1 LIKEATL
8 KTRFKNYVIA
18 LTITGIFFITP
29 PQAAYAFGPD
39 DTLGS
44 ICLFAGNFP
53 PKNWAICDGSLISI
67 RQNCAL
73 FSLLGTMYGGDGKNT
88 FALPD
93 LRGRVPVHFG
103 TGTGLN
109 NSYTIGDA
117 GGSETASLASS
128 QLQLQVSTAVI
139 DSSLLNSLTDPAI
152 IVTNPSSVS
161 GAQNFQLGGS
171 APHENMQ
178 PYLALNYIICLY
190 GIYPSRDW

>member
-18 LTITGIFFITP
+18 LAVTGMFFITL

-67 RQNCAL
+67 NQNCAL
-73 FSLLGTMYGGDGKNT
+73 FSLLGTMYGGDGRVT

-103 TGTGLN
+103 AGPGLN
-109 NSYTIGDA
+109 NDYTIGDT
-117 GGSETASLASS
+117 GGSETVSLANS
-128 QLQLQVSTAVI
+128 QVQLQVSTAAI
-139 DSSLLNSLTDPAI
+139 DSSLLSGLTDPAI

-161 GAQNFQLGGS
+161 GAQNLQLGGS